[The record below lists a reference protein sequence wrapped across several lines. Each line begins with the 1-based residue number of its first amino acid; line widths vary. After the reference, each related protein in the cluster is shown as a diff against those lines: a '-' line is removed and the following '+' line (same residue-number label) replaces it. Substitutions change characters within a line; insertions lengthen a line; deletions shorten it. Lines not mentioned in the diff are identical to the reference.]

1 MCHVSVGHVARIIEA
16 AGIPTV
22 SVFVRA
28 FRHVAVEMGLPRV
41 VVTRNPMGRPIGAPG
56 DVERQQAVVDAALEL
71 LATATE
77 GGTIVDLQARYRPGS
92 D

>member
-1 MCHVSVGHVARIIEA
+1 MIEQ

-28 FRHVAVEMGLPRV
+28 FRHVAVEMNLPRV
-41 VVTRNPMGRPIGAPG
+41 VVTQNPMGRPLGAPG
-56 DVERQQAVVDAALEL
+56 DVERQQAVVDAALDL
-71 LATATE
+71 LETAQE
-77 GGTIVDLQARYRPGS
+77 GGTIVDLTARYRPGS